1 MRQINVIYTYIQ
13 PPAEWL
19 FEAWI
24 IFLRPISKDIAPS
37 NKYYKKIEYW
47 NIYPSNLYT
56 DLWRLLYIY
65 GSFHVRTTSK
75 NGSYLS
81 NPVDVGMWG
90 VQYDI
95 TLHAKRNVS
104 STFSY
109 QDILPK
115 IFDLGKHY
123 AFCNIFQSKS
133 FSRTNKKIY
142 RLKVIDFKKF
152 LLFFLC

>member
-1 MRQINVIYTYIQ
+1 MPFNYCWALPLEKSVHVPVYIYI
-13 PPAEWL
+13 
-19 FEAWI
+19 
-24 IFLRPISKDIAPS
+24 
-37 NKYYKKIEYW
+37 
-47 NIYPSNLYT
+47 
-56 DLWRLLYIY
+56 YIY

-90 VQYDI
+90 VLYDI

-152 LLFFLC
+152 LLFFYVKKIKITIFPIYSNFDFKIAKNASRPIFKIFDKYYL

>member
-1 MRQINVIYTYIQ
+1 MLCVENVRHTH
-13 PPAEWL
+13 
-19 FEAWI
+19 
-24 IFLRPISKDIAPS
+24 
-37 NKYYKKIEYW
+37 
-47 NIYPSNLYT
+47 T
-56 DLWRLLYIY
+56 HTYIY

-81 NPVDVGMWG
+81 NPVDVCIWG
-90 VQYDI
+90 VLYDI

-152 LLFFLC
+152 LLFFYVKKIKITIFPIYSNFDFKIAKNASRPIFEIFDKYYL